1 MNRSLFRTLG
11 MTLAGMAILAG
22 CETIAPATPAKPGTP
37 SASSPSAGGRPASAP
52 VTSGTSQPMPII
64 LSAEQVGL
72 KEGIELYNKGAFND
86 AIKRLNAPEV
96 ASGSR
101 PTQVSAF
108 KYIAFSYC
116 VTSRQTLCRQAFEKA
131 FKLDPG
137 FDLAP
142 GEHGHP
148 LWGPA
153 FARARKNTK

>member
-11 MTLAGMAILAG
+11 MTLAGMAMLAG
-22 CETIAPATPAKPGTP
+22 CETIAPSAAVKPGTT
-37 SASSPSAGGRPASAP
+37 SSSVPAGGRPSGAP
-52 VTSGTSQPMPII
+52 ATSGTSQPMPII
-64 LSAEQVGL
+64 LSAEQIGL
-72 KEGIELYNKGAFND
+72 KEGIELYNKGSFND
-86 AIKRLNAPEV
+86 AIKRLNAPDV

-116 VTSRQTLCRQAFEKA
+116 VTSRQTLCRQAVEKA